1 MLDGTDT
8 VNSTPLL
15 ATPLTVTTT
24 LPVIAPLGTI
34 TPTAVEFQKE
44 ALPTLIPLKA
54 TVLLP
59 WLAPKLVP
67 AIVTIVPTGPRR
79 GDKPDMLGGTITV
92 KGTPLLA
99 RPLTVTTTFP
109 VVAPLGTATVMLV
122 ALQLKALPAL
132 VPLKL
137 TVLLPWL
144 VPKLLP
150 VMVTAVPTGPE
161 VGDSPEMLG
170 G

>member
-1 MLDGTDT
+1 
-8 VNSTPLL
+8 
-15 ATPLTVTTT
+15 
-24 LPVIAPLGTI
+24 
-34 TPTAVEFQKE
+34 
-44 ALPTLIPLKA
+44 
-54 TVLLP
+54 
-59 WLAPKLVP
+59 
-67 AIVTIVPTGPRR
+67 
-79 GDKPDMLGGTITV
+79 
-92 KGTPLLA
+92 
-99 RPLTVTTTFP
+99 
-109 VVAPLGTATVMLV
+109 MLV

>member
-1 MLDGTDT
+1 ML
-8 VNSTPLL
+8 VALQFE
-15 ATPLTVTTT
+15 
-24 LPVIAPLGTI
+24 
-34 TPTAVEFQKE
+34 AVP
-44 ALPTLIPLKA
+44 ALVPLKV

-59 WLAPKLVP
+59 WLAPKLAPVM
-67 AIVTIVPTGPRR
+67 VTAVPTSPEV
-79 GDKPDMLGGTITV
+79 GDKLEMLGGTV

-99 RPLTVTTTFP
+99 KPLTVTTTFP
-109 VVAPLGTATVMLV
+109 VVAPLGTAAVMLA
-122 ALQLKALPAL
+122 ALQLEALPAL